1 MKFTISIVSHHSAHL
16 ITNLLKDLQQH
27 LPQEAEILL
36 TLNCPEGEGFLAHAK
51 DLPITVIRNPRP
63 LGFGANHNQA
73 FALARGEL
81 FVVVNPDIRLR
92 AAPWQVLEDAFAQGI
107 GACAPQVLAPSG
119 RAEDSV
125 RRYPSLP
132 RLFRRVVLKQKTADY
147 TPQSGDLFPLAVD
160 WVAGMFVVFDAN
172 AFRRV
177 GGFDTRYHM
186 YFEDVDICRRL
197 NASGYRVIWAPG
209 TSVIHDAQRASH
221 RSWTHRRWHLRSAL
235 RYLTGI

>member
-1 MKFTISIVSHHSAHL
+1 MNFTISIVSHHSGHL

-27 LPQEAEILL
+27 LPPDSEILL
-36 TLNCPEGEGFLAHAK
+36 TLNCPESEDFLAHVK
-51 DLPITVIRNPRP
+51 DLPVTVIRNLRP

-73 FALARGEL
+73 FALARGRL
-81 FVVVNPDIRLR
+81 FVVVNPDIRLL
-92 AAPWQVLEDAFAQGI
+92 ASPWQALEDAFNQGI

-132 RLFRRVVLKQKTADY
+132 RLFRRIVFNQHSADY
-147 TPQSGDLFPLAVD
+147 APQSRDLLPMPVD
-160 WVAGMFVVFDAN
+160 WAAGMFVVFDAN

-186 YFEDVDICRRL
+186 YFEDVDICQRL
-197 NASGYRVIWAPG
+197 NASGCRVIWVPSA
-209 TSVIHDAQRASH
+209 SVIHDAQRASH
-221 RSWTHRRWHLRSAL
+221 SSWVHRRWHLHSAL
-235 RYLTGI
+235 RYLTGL